1 MSKSFWNIVNKVID
15 RTDILLE
22 VLDARLVEK
31 TRNEEIEDKI
41 KFSGKPIIY
50 VINKCDLVNKEEVEK
65 YKSRMRPCVFISA
78 TKRLG
83 TTILL
88 QEVIKQATLLKKD
101 GRVVIGVLGY
111 PNTGKSSVI
120 NVLAGRHSVRTSPI
134 SGYTKR
140 MQLVKMGPK
149 LYLMDTPGVFAYKE
163 RDEKKH
169 SIIAAKDES
178 KIKDPDLTVMNLM
191 REFEGMVESFY
202 QVKKNKDPGKTLKE
216 ITIKFNRLK
225 KGGEPDTQ
233 VMARKILQDWQS
245 GRMGKPSVSKIT

>member
-1 MSKSFWNIVNKVID
+1 MSKSFWKIVNRVIED
-15 RTDILLE
+15 SDILLE
-22 VLDARLVEK
+22 VLDSRMVEK

-50 VINKCDLVNKEEVEK
+50 VINKCDLADKEEVEK
-65 YKSRMRPCVFISA
+65 YKRKMKPCVFISA

-88 QEVIKQATLLKKD
+88 QEIIKQSNLLRKE

-120 NVLAGRHSVRTSPI
+120 NILAGRHSVRTSPI

-140 MQLVKMGPK
+140 PQLVKMRNN

-178 KIKDPDLTVMNLM
+178 KIKDPDLTVMNLI
-191 REFEGMVESFY
+191 REFPGVVENFY
-202 QVKKNKDPGKTLKE
+202 GVKENIDPEKTLTQISVKY
-216 ITIKFNRLK
+216 NRLK
-225 KGGEPDTQ
+225 KGGEPDIQ
-233 VMARKILQDWQS
+233 VMARKILQDWQA
-245 GRMGKPSVSKIT
+245 GRIGKEKNSS

>member
-1 MSKSFWNIVNKVID
+1 MTKGFWKIVNKVID
-15 RTDILLE
+15 RSDILLE
-22 VLDARLVEK
+22 VLDARMVEK

-50 VINKCDLVNKEEVEK
+50 VINKCDLVNKEEVER
-65 YKSRMRPCVFISA
+65 YKNKMRPCVFISA

-88 QEVIKQATLLKKD
+88 HEIIMQSNFLKKD
-101 GRVVIGVLGY
+101 GRVVVGVLGY

-140 MQLVKMGPK
+140 PQLVKMRDK
-149 LYLMDTPGVFAYKE
+149 LYLMDTPGVFAYME

-191 REFEGMVESFY
+191 REFEGMVEAFY
-202 QVKKNKDPGKTLKE
+202 EVKKSKDPEKTLTE
-216 ITIKFNRLK
+216 IAIKYNRLK

-245 GRMGKPSVSKIT
+245 GRMGKPKANIS